1 MPWNN
6 LKKIYNMKILANDGI
21 SDSGVEEL
29 RKSGFE
35 VITTNVAQEQLENY
49 INTNNVVGLLVRSA
63 TTVRKDLI
71 DKCPGL
77 KLIGRGGVGMDNIDV
92 DYARSKGLDVIN
104 TPAASSHSVAE
115 LVFSHLF
122 SCVRFLHDSN
132 RNMPLE
138 GDSNFKKLKKNY
150 SKGTEL
156 KGKTLGIIGF
166 GRIGQET
173 AKIALGIGMNVIYND
188 KFIDS
193 ASINLDFAQNQ
204 KVSFDLNSSDL
215 DDVLKNSDFI
225 SLHVPAQKDYVIGK
239 NEFEKMK
246 SGAGIINAARGGV
259 INEEELLKYIENGH
273 ISFAALD
280 TFENEPNPSIKV
292 LMNPKISLTPHIGAA
307 TSEAQDRIGLELAEQ
322 ISNILK

>member
-1 MPWNN
+1 
-6 LKKIYNMKILANDGI
+6 MKILANDGI

-71 DKCPGL
+71 DKCPSL

-122 SCVRFLHDSN
+122 TCVRFLHDSN

-173 AKIALGIGMNVIYND
+173 AKIALGIGMNVKYYD

-193 ASINLDFAQNQ
+193 VSIELDFVQNQ
-204 KVSFDLNSSDL
+204 KACFDLNSSDL
-215 DDVLKNSDFI
+215 DDVLNNSDFI
-225 SLHVPAQKDYVIGK
+225 SIHVPAQKDYVIGK

-280 TFENEPNPSIKV
+280 TYENEPNPSIKV

-322 ISNILK
+322 ISNLLK

>member
-1 MPWNN
+1 
-6 LKKIYNMKILANDGI
+6 MKILANDGI

-71 DKCPGL
+71 DKCPSL

-173 AKIALGIGMNVIYND
+173 AKIALGIGMNVKYYD

-193 ASINLDFAQNQ
+193 VSIELDFVQNQ

-215 DDVLKNSDFI
+215 DDVLNHSDFI

-322 ISNILK
+322 ISNLLK